1 MNTTGNKPFSGND
14 IKYRGLVTNQP
25 WSLCVGAGISSGI
38 VPTWLEL
45 TRRVINSTFTKSY
58 SDEEFIQLTKSTQ
71 WTLDALLQGASN
83 YLSSIGESDGAF
95 AEALEN
101 HIYCDFLDKCEKNG
115 VKDAAIEA
123 LNSPRLLSK
132 KQALSLHKFISTEF
146 NNTSLVVLAKLIS
159 QAKIKGKAPVSV
171 INFNADTLL
180 YAVLDLYLIIDHSN
194 SIGSFL
200 YPKASFQKTLRGVD
214 SASHHVTPIF
224 HCHGA
229 ISPRSAKSNSKK
241 NKDSREDLVFGESD
255 YLEIAGKISTWSQS
269 LFLYH
274 AQCSRL
280 LIIGHSMSDPNIR
293 KWLAWSHN
301 SSMKEISEL
310 ANSGEITP
318 RHIWINIEPD
328 DKNQKLIQE
337 MSLLHVGV
345 RICWI
350 DTWNDLSET
359 LENLLAL

>member
-1 MNTTGNKPFSGND
+1 MNTTGNKPLTGND

-45 TRRVINSTFTKSY
+45 TRRVVNSTFTKSY
-58 SDEEFIQLTKSTQ
+58 STEEFIELTKSTQ

-83 YLSSIGESDGAF
+83 YLSSIGKPNGTF
-95 AEALEN
+95 AEILET
-101 HIYCDFLDKCEKNG
+101 HIYGDFLEKCEKHG

-132 KQALSLHKFISTEF
+132 EQATSLYGFISTAY

-159 QAKIKGKAPVSV
+159 QAKTKGPVSV

-180 YAVLDLYLIIDHSN
+180 YAALDLYLIIDHSN
-194 SIGSFL
+194 NMGNFL
-200 YPKASFQKTLRGVD
+200 YPKASYQKTLRGVD

-229 ISPRSAKSNSKK
+229 ISPKSSKSNSKK
-241 NKDSREDLVFGESD
+241 NQDSREDLVFGESD
-255 YLEIAGKISTWSQS
+255 YLEIAGNISTWSQS

-293 KWLAWSHN
+293 KWLAWSHKN
-301 SSMKEISEL
+301 SMKDISKV
-310 ANSGEITP
+310 ANTGEITP
-318 RHIWINIEPD
+318 RHIWINIEPED
-328 DKNQKLIQE
+328 QSQKLIQE